1 MSKLLFKVLFFFF
14 IAGFY
19 PSIPSGI
26 DFSELNAEQTTK
38 KKKKKKRKKKSSSR
52 KKSSSKKKRKK
63 KPTEV
68 K

>member
-14 IAGFY
+14 LAGFY

-38 KKKKKKRKKKSSSR
+38 KKKKKRGRRSLLVVKKVRQRKNGKRSQLR
-52 KKSSSKKKRKK
+52 
-63 KPTEV
+63 
-68 K
+68 

>member
-38 KKKKKKRKKKSSSR
+38 KKKKKKKKKKSSSR
-52 KKSSSKKKRKK
+52 KKVRQRKNGKRSQLR
-63 KPTEV
+63 
-68 K
+68 

>member
-38 KKKKKKRKKKSSSR
+38 KKKKKRRRRSLLVVKKFVKE
-52 KKSSSKKKRKK
+52 K
-63 KPTEV
+63 TE
-68 K
+68 KEAN

>member
-38 KKKKKKRKKKSSSR
+38 KRKEKEEEKRSLLVVKKVRQRKNGKRSQLR
-52 KKSSSKKKRKK
+52 
-63 KPTEV
+63 
-68 K
+68 

>member
-14 IAGFY
+14 LAGFY

-52 KKSSSKKKRKK
+52 KKVRQRKNGKRSQLR
-63 KPTEV
+63 
-68 K
+68 

>member
-14 IAGFY
+14 LAGFY

-38 KKKKKKRKKKSSSR
+38 KKKKKRGKRNLLVVKKVRQR
-52 KKSSSKKKRKK
+52 KNGKRSQLR
-63 KPTEV
+63 
-68 K
+68 

>member
-38 KKKKKKRKKKSSSR
+38 KKKKK
-52 KKSSSKKKRKK
+52 
-63 KPTEV
+63 EEEEEII
-68 K
+68 